1 MTEEHESRQFRFV
14 DAHVHFFDLQHP
26 QLQYDHWK
34 PDQDHPVLGAQT
46 RKLAERNYLAEDFI
60 SEATPSG
67 MVKAIHVQAAIGSKD
82 PVVESQW
89 LQEAFDR
96 TGAPQAIVGYVDLRA
111 ADAGREIERH
121 LEHENF
127 KGIRDFSSGDY
138 LVDDDFRR
146 GFRMLGKYG
155 LVSSVA
161 VGYEDMGKLADL
173 ARTYPDITIVMDHA
187 GLPQERTPEYFEKW
201 RAGISVIAEV
211 ENIICKISGLGMFD
225 NQWTVESI
233 RPYVETCIEKFGCN
247 RSLFAT
253 NWPID
258 SLWSGYSDVVNA
270 YRKITSSFTTGEKDA
285 LFAGNAERIYNI

>member
-1 MTEEHESRQFRFV
+1 MTEAREDWEFRFV
-14 DAHVHFFDLQHP
+14 DAHVHFFDLVHP

-60 SEATPSG
+60 AEATPSG
-67 MVKAIHVQAAIGSKD
+67 MVKAVHVQAAIGSKD

-89 LQEAFDR
+89 LQEAFGR
-96 TGAPQAIVGYVDLRA
+96 TGVPQAIVGYVDLRA
-111 ADAGREIERH
+111 ADAGLEIERH
-121 LEHENF
+121 LEYENF

-138 LVDDDFRR
+138 LLDLDFRR
-146 GFRMLGKYG
+146 GFQMLGQYG

-161 VGYEDMGKLADL
+161 VHYEEMEKLADL

-187 GLPQERTPEYFEKW
+187 GLPEARTPEYFEKW
-201 RAGISVIAEV
+201 RTGIGVIAEV

-225 NQWTVESI
+225 NQWTAESI
-233 RPYVETCIEKFGCN
+233 RPYVETCIEKFGCR

-258 SLWSGYSDVVNA
+258 SLWSSYSAVIDA
-270 YRKITSSFTTGEKDA
+270 YREITATFTAGEKDA
-285 LFAGNAERIYNI
+285 LFAGNTERIYGI